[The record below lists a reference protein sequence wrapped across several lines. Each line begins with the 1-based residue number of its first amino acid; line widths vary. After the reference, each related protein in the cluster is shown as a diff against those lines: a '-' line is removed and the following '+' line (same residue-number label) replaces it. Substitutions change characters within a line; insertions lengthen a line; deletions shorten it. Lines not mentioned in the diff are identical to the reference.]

1 MALDPPIWIPIEGVR
16 AYAMPEIT
24 VHADCANAPEKQLLR
39 DLNIAFAHA
48 DVETILACFSDD
60 IHLHIIGEADMRGKA
75 AVREALESMQEV
87 VTRELVI
94 HSIITDWREGAI
106 NGEIITEDGRRVAFC
121 DLCQFASATGM
132 EILSMMSY
140 TLEI

>member
-1 MALDPPIWIPIEGVR
+1 MTK
-16 AYAMPEIT
+16 IT
-24 VHADCANAPEKQLLR
+24 IHADCGDAPKKQLLR

-60 IHLHIIGEADMRGKA
+60 IHWHIIGEADMRGKA
-75 AVREALESMQEV
+75 AVREALDSMQDV
-87 VTRELVI
+87 VTRELIV
-94 HSIITDWREGAI
+94 HSIISNGREGAI

-121 DLCQFASATGM
+121 DLCQFASTAGK

-140 TLEI
+140 TLEIKRED